1 MSYLGYPRLHFSG
14 RFLADPSTVNNTP
27 NNYDPANKETSQLE
41 LYWNPNGTG
50 IFDLMDCV
58 VTKVVYGPGDEATTP
73 AQDPIIG
80 QTVAAVYTNAPAKL
94 VDLDPCQQNVSEIWG
109 LTLQVG
115 GPGANPKAIPNFV
128 RGNFVAV
135 SFNAIW
141 PQATEGP
148 RSSASGAGVYQSQ
161 LRNLAWD
168 TASKPGSRF
177 ITALNKA
184 SPDRLSINF
193 VVNAHNN
200 APVLYGFNPDSFKK
214 MKNPP
219 YNIPETILNKLL
231 PMQKYIQNVRR
242 KDEPVSPR
250 NTPGNVPTQSYVN
263 FEVTRLLGQADAQK
277 YMSAIL
283 QATLLPYNPGN
294 IDTTFPTGYII
305 GTLGPQPSAAPVFY
319 TPSRTMAPVGSKS
332 LCYFAPFNAASVNG
346 KSIITLNLGN
356 SLATNRPGYDF
367 ATNKMGALKLV
378 YFNQRR
384 SREISLNNAVTV
396 AEIPG
401 NYPGGLPALMKNNAG
416 ILDVSINAALL
427 PKDITPAQANADV
440 LNMPL
445 GLVGV
450 SNGQPVIWLAENILG
465 YNVRADQFV
474 YRMNP
479 GIKTS
484 EQQPMG
490 ETAQVSFYVTQF
502 GKPAGRIALKAWKLN
517 EKDAIAYTEGTLG
530 TGGTLGIKNLSVP
543 QNALK
548 LADSGEP
555 ATIITDANGVA
566 RLSLQASN
574 PGSPRASQDID
585 GQVYFIKY
593 NFNDE
598 GIAKTFTQDANDL
611 VSVQVYTQVNIPA
624 KPTWDNCI
632 KNILPLYAKLY
643 PIMGRFRLN
652 DYQYVYENR
661 VAIKTVLSKP
671 MEDPLRMPVIRDLS
685 ILRTNAVIDWINN
698 GAVKN

>member
-27 NNYDPANKETSQLE
+27 NNYDPANSQTSQLE

-50 IFDLMDCV
+50 IFDLMSCV
-58 VTKVVYGPGDEATTP
+58 VTKVVYGPGDEASTP
-73 AQDPIIG
+73 AQDPIVG

-94 VDLDPCQQNVSEIWG
+94 VDLDPCQQNVSELWG
-109 LTLQVG
+109 LTLQIA
-115 GPGANPKAIPNFV
+115 GPGANPRSIPNFV
-128 RGNFVAV
+128 RGDFVAN

-141 PQATEGP
+141 GQATEGP

-161 LRNLAWD
+161 LKNLAWD

-177 ITALNKA
+177 ITILNRE

-200 APVLYGFNPDSFKK
+200 APVQYGFNTDSFTR

-219 YNIPETILNKLL
+219 YNIPESILNKLL
-231 PMQKYIQNVRR
+231 PLQKYIQNVGR
-242 KDEPVSPR
+242 
-250 NTPGNVPTQSYVN
+250 TAGNVPTESYVN
-263 FEVTRLLGQADAQK
+263 FEVTRLLGQADAQT
-277 YMSAIL
+277 YISSIL
-283 QATLLPYNPGN
+283 KATLVPYNPGN
-294 IDTTFPTGYII
+294 IETTFPTGYIT
-305 GTLGPQPSAAPVFY
+305 GTLGPQPTAAPVFY
-319 TPSRTMAPVGSKS
+319 TPSRTMAPVGKS
-332 LCYFAPFNAASVNG
+332 ICYFAPFNAVSVNG

-356 SLATNRPGYDF
+356 SLATNKPGYDF
-367 ATNKMGALKLV
+367 ATNKLGALKLV

-384 SREISLNNAVTV
+384 SQEISLNNAVTL

-416 ILDVSINAALL
+416 ILDVAINPALL

-445 GLVGV
+445 GLVGATG
-450 SNGQPVIWLAENILG
+450 GQPVIWLAENILG

-474 YRMNP
+474 FRMNP
-479 GIKTS
+479 GIKTT

-490 ETAQVSFYVTQF
+490 ETTQVSFYITRF
-502 GKPAGRIALKAWKLN
+502 GQPAGRIALKAWKLN

-530 TGGTLGIKNLSVP
+530 TGGTRGIKNLSIP

-548 LADSGEP
+548 LANSDGP
-555 ATIITDANGVA
+555 TTIIADVNGVA
-566 RLSLQASN
+566 RLSLQAGN
-574 PGSPRASQDID
+574 PGSPRASQDLD

-611 VSVQVYTQVNIPA
+611 LSVQVYTQPNIPA

-661 VAIKTVLSKP
+661 IAIKTVLSKP

-698 GAVKN
+698 GAVKS

>member
-27 NNYDPANKETSQLE
+27 NNYDPANRETSQLE

-50 IFDLMDCV
+50 IFDLMSCV

-73 AQDPIIG
+73 EQDPIVG

-115 GPGANPKAIPNFV
+115 GPGANPRAIPNFV
-128 RGNFVAV
+128 RGDFTAV

-141 PQATEGP
+141 GQATEGP
-148 RSSASGAGVYQSQ
+148 PSSASGAGVYQSQ

-200 APVLYGFNPDSFKK
+200 APVQYGFNADSFSR

-219 YNIPETILNKLL
+219 YSIPETILNKLL
-231 PMQKYIQNVRR
+231 PMQKYIQNVGR
-242 KDEPVSPR
+242 
-250 NTPGNVPTQSYVN
+250 TPGNVPTESYVN
-263 FEVTRLLGQADAQK
+263 YEVTRLLGQADAQK
-277 YMSAIL
+277 YISAIL
-283 QATLLPYNPGN
+283 KATLLPYNPGN
-294 IDTTFPTGYII
+294 IDTAFPTGYIT
-305 GTLGPQPSAAPVFY
+305 GTLGPQPGAAPVFY
-319 TPSRTMAPVGSKS
+319 TPSRTLAPVGKS
-332 LCYFAPFNAASVNG
+332 ICYFAPFNVSTVNG
-346 KSIITLNLGN
+346 KSVITLNLGN
-356 SLATNRPGYDF
+356 SLATNKPGYDF

-378 YFNQRR
+378 YFNQNR

-396 AEIPG
+396 AGIPG

-416 ILDVSINAALL
+416 ILDVFIDAALL
-427 PKDITPAQANADV
+427 PKDITPGQANADV

-465 YNVRADQFV
+465 YNLRADQFV

-479 GIKTS
+479 GIRTTD
-484 EQQPMG
+484 QQPMG

-517 EKDAIAYTEGTLG
+517 EKEAITYTEGTLG
-530 TGGTLGIKNLSVP
+530 TGGTRGIKNLSIP

-548 LADSGEP
+548 LASSDGP
-555 ATIITDANGVA
+555 ATIITDVNGVA
-566 RLSLQASN
+566 RLSLQAGN

-585 GQVYFIKY
+585 GQVYFVRY
-593 NFNDE
+593 NFADE

-611 VSVQVYTQVNIPA
+611 VSVQVYTQVNIPE

-632 KNILPLYAKLY
+632 RNILPLYAKLY

-652 DYQYVYENR
+652 DYQYVYQNR
-661 VAIKTVLSKP
+661 IAIKTVLSKP
-671 MEDPLRMPVIRDLS
+671 MADPLHMPVIRDLS
-685 ILRTNAVIDWINN
+685 IPRTNAVINWIDS
-698 GAVKN
+698 GAPQN